1 MSGQRGERPKVSTMR
16 KKEEVRKKEETP
28 KNTIATILMKSAK
41 NDDSENDNE
50 GDAHKVSLFI
60 INGCI
65 FPSLVYSLF
74 NLVLYTYY
82 FI

>member
-1 MSGQRGERPKVSTMR
+1 MSGQRGKRLKVSTMR
-16 KKEEVRKKEETP
+16 KKEEVRKKKKKK
-28 KNTIATILMKSAK
+28 KNTIATIMMKLAK
-41 NDDSENDNE
+41 NDDSE
-50 GDAHKVSLFI
+50 GDAQKVSLFI